1 MQGFCCFI
9 CVFELYGRVADK
21 LSTFAQHTSTRRIE
35 C

>member
-9 CVFELYGRVADK
+9 CVFELFGRAAEE
-21 LSTFAQHTSTRRIE
+21 LSTSAQHTSKRIE